1 MRRRRIRIAVVV
13 ASLATVASLRVDA
26 GVGIERYESAR
37 PADAGPVMRKFERFT
52 MKHGTAITGE
62 RVSTSIARS
71 SGVKDKNVTPRMIT
85 DKLDE
90 AHRKWRRTDNAG
102 AKLDVEQALAWTR
115 DNSATAIQIA
125 SLPELLT
132 RAYVTL
138 AMIAVDANDKKTA
151 RSWMTRLKAEI
162 PDHPAIR
169 AKFGPDAEKLYNEA
183 LKAASTIAHGKL
195 VVRASN
201 RRARIFINEVERGSE
216 GVFEGELPVGE
227 YRIFVTADSIGHRFD
242 REVSAA
248 APTELKLDW
257 DFQRSFVATPEW
269 VGLIVPPTLKAKETD
284 YLKQASQWIQS
295 TSFYILSLRV
305 EGAHRYLT
313 GAVFTNPI
321 GVERAGEILLDD
333 SQEDARMEAFA
344 AFLEKSTPSPFI
356 VVERGAI
363 KETPEPLPAPVA
375 EAPFVPSDGVPIY
388 SIGAWIVGGG
398 AIVIGATS
406 FFDAKAGSTDCTFV
420 QCKYGLP
427 VGAVGLGV
435 FLSGMAWWNYRDY
448 RDRKRTARGGTA
460 FIAPSAHGALVGYAG
475 SF

>member
-1 MRRRRIRIAVVV
+1 MRSRRTRAAILV
-13 ASLATVASLRVDA
+13 ACLATIVSLRVDA

-37 PADAGPVMRKFERFT
+37 PAEAAPVMRKFERFT

-62 RVSTSIARS
+62 RVSPNVARS

-115 DNSATAIQIA
+115 DNTATAIQIS

-138 AMIAVDANDKKTA
+138 AMIAADANDKKTA

-183 LKAASTIAHGKL
+183 LKAESAIAHVKL
-195 VVRASN
+195 IIRVSN
-201 RRARIFINEVERGSE
+201 RRARIFVNEVERGSE
-216 GVFEGELPVGE
+216 GVFEGELPIGE
-227 YRIFVTADSIGHRFD
+227 YRIFVTADGVGYRFD
-242 REVSAA
+242 RELFAD
-248 APTELKLDW
+248 APMELKVDW

-269 VGLIVPPTLKAKETD
+269 VGLIVPPALKAKETD
-284 YLKQASQWIQS
+284 FLKHASQWIQS
-295 TSFYILSLRV
+295 TSFYVLSLRV

-313 GAVFTNPI
+313 GEVFTNPI

-333 SQEDARMEAFA
+333 AQEDARMEAFA
-344 AFLEKSTPSPFI
+344 AFLEKSTPSPLI
-356 VVERGAI
+356 VVQRGAI
-363 KETPEPLPAPVA
+363 KEAPKPLPAPVA

-388 SIGAWIVGGG
+388 SIGAWIVGG
-398 AIVIGATS
+398 AALVAGATS
-406 FFDAKAGSTDCTFV
+406 FFDAKAGSTDCTFIR
-420 QCKYGLP
+420 CKYGLP

-448 RDRKRTARGGTA
+448 RDRKRAARGGTA
-460 FIAPSAHGALVGYAG
+460 FIAPSDHGGLVGYAG